1 MSPLLQEGARVR
13 RALMVQSGS
22 TGLDPRVTSLQAM
35 TTATKSKG
43 AEHARNVVG
52 MRAAPC
58 AKETRVASLFS
69 GIGGIELGLHRAGFA
84 PEGLGLACE
93 IDRGARAILSA
104 RFGLS
109 DELRS
114 DVRDLRS
121 FNDADLVTAGFP
133 CQDLSQAGLTVG
145 IDGDKSGLVS
155 EVFRLL
161 AASKRRGKAPR
172 WVLFENVP
180 FMLRLQSGRA
190 MERVVQG
197 FEELGYRWWAYRVLD
212 AIRFGLPQRRRRV
225 FFLAS
230 RNADDDPRS
239 VLFDPT
245 SANCNAPRTAT
256 AEDADG
262 TAFGFYWT
270 EGNRGLGWASEALP
284 TLKGGS
290 GLGIPSPPAIWLR
303 DTDEFVTP
311 SIELAERVQ
320 GFPAGWTDVKCD
332 GARKNA
338 RWSYVGNAVPVAVAE
353 WVGTR
358 LLSPVSVTE
367 DGAPFDRHAR
377 QSWPNAAFG
386 IEGGV
391 FGAED
396 QGEGP
401 VTGGSRKLLSEMAI
415 LAPEKRH
422 RHVQPLSLR
431 AATGVLFRLT
441 RARVEGRLRPREDF
455 MDALARYVSS
465 HPDQSRMAARL
476 TVRR

>member
-1 MSPLLQEGARVR
+1 
-13 RALMVQSGS
+13 MVQSIPRWATTLSDDIAMGS
-22 TGLDPRVTSLQAM
+22 IHQNATRSSRLGTESPG
-35 TTATKSKG
+35 TAPMEPS
-43 AEHARNVVG
+43 AS
-52 MRAAPC
+52 
-58 AKETRVASLFS
+58 VASLFS
-69 GIGGIELGLHRAGFA
+69 GIGGIELGLHEAGFD
-84 PEGLGLACE
+84 PRGFQLACE
-93 IDRGARAILSA
+93 IDVGARAILA
-104 RFGLS
+104 RQFSLRGEVHTDIRGL
-109 DELRS
+109 
-114 DVRDLRS
+114 RDLA
-121 FNDADLVTAGFP
+121 NADLVTAGFP
-133 CQDLSQAGLTVG
+133 CQDLSQAGLTEG

-230 RNADDDPRS
+230 RSPDDDPRS

-245 SANCNAPRTAT
+245 SASGGAPRAAT
-256 AEDADG
+256 AEDGDG

-270 EGNRGLGWASEALP
+270 EGNRGLGWAPEALP

-332 GARKNA
+332 AARKNA

-358 LLSPVSVTE
+358 LLSPVRVTE
-367 DGAPFDRHAR
+367 EGAPFDRNAR
-377 QSWPNAAFG
+377 RSWPNAAFG
-386 IEGGV
+386 LEGEA
-391 FGAED
+391 FAAPD

-401 VTGGSRKLLSEMAI
+401 VAGGSRKLLSEMAI
-415 LAPEKRH
+415 LAPDRRH

-431 AATGVLFRLT
+431 AASGVLFRLE
-441 RARVEGRLRPREDF
+441 RARDEGRLRPRADF
-455 MDALARYVSS
+455 MKALARYVAT
-465 HPDQSRMAARL
+465 HPDRPHAAAR
-476 TVRR
+476 VGGRRGARN